1 MTVVPTTSPKCPTA
15 RAAVRKGFLS
25 AARLRSV
32 SSGPF
37 KMFGELRRN
46 SLLRNATRRFLG
58 DSDTGSRAPLK
69 SRPDHPAR
77 GR

>member
-1 MTVVPTTSPKCPTA
+1 MIVVPATSPKCPIA
-15 RAAVRKGFLS
+15 RAAVRSGFLS
-25 AARLRSV
+25 AVRLRSV
-32 SSGPF
+32 FSGPVT
-37 KMFGELRRN
+37 MFGELRRN